1 MDEGRS
7 AAWLAHFGQAVGGIR
22 DERNDDDRH
31 AARGRCRV
39 ERTEPRYELGASKRE
54 AGAVRGDG
62 RLIGGTLRGEIHDVI
77 ASDDHVVVLQTKRDG
92 HGSPEGR
99 LRGAR
104 PRYPIAQVIVTV
116 AEPWY
121 QTGASGPVA
130 PGSAP
135 PLELP
140 DPTATPGWGA
150 ASVIG

>member
-92 HGSPEGR
+92 HGSPEDR
-99 LRGAR
+99 FAAPALATRS
-104 PRYPIAQVIVTV
+104 PR
-116 AEPWY
+116 
-121 QTGASGPVA
+121 
-130 PGSAP
+130 
-135 PLELP
+135 
-140 DPTATPGWGA
+140 
-150 ASVIG
+150 